1 VTRDGK
7 DVAGEQ
13 GTAVGALRND
23 QNQLMFGEGF
33 SFSGY
38 ERNSAY
44 LNLGTG
50 TFIDISGMSGI
61 DSITDS
67 RAGVFA
73 DFDNDGDLDIF
84 LTTIQGHTHLLY
96 RNNVGQDQ
104 PWLRVMLESDGTI
117 DADAIGTV
125 VRIRTAAGTL
135 TRLKSGGAG
144 FISQHDPRLHFG
156 LGSADS
162 VATIEVTWP
171 DARVETFRG
180 EARPGSTVVLR
191 RGTGQ
196 IRAIDV
202 RHTRLPDPLTTD
214 EVTASR
220 LTVKPGDAF
229 PALSLQMLSG
239 ESRPLGA
246 FLKPGRQLLINVW
259 ATWCGPCAKEMPEL
273 ERLRVPLA
281 AKGIDLLGINVETD
295 DADLRGYLQRLGV
308 KYDTAAGGTDA
319 IERLYSGEEVIVP
332 LSFLVDGSGTLR
344 EVLPGWSGRTHQRLL
359 QLSGAGTQ

>member
-1 VTRDGK
+1 V
-7 DVAGEQ
+7 EQ
-13 GTAVGALRND
+13 AQAEGAAVGALRND

-38 ERNSAY
+38 ERNAAY
-44 LNLGTG
+44 LNLRNG
-50 TFIDISGMSGI
+50 TFIDISGFSGI

-84 LTTIQGHTHLLY
+84 LTTIQGSSHLLY
-96 RNNVGQDQ
+96 RNNIGQDQ

-117 DADAIGTV
+117 NNDAVGSV
-125 VRIRTAAGTL
+125 VRIKTAAGTL
-135 TRLKSGGAG
+135 TRLKSGGTG
-144 FISQHDPRLHFG
+144 FISQHDGRLHFG
-156 LGSADS
+156 LGSADPVS
-162 VATIEVTWP
+162 AIEVTWP

-180 EARPGSTVVLR
+180 EARPGATVVLR

-196 IRAIDV
+196 IRSIDV

-220 LTVKPGDAF
+220 LTVSPGDAF
-229 PALSLQMLSG
+229 PALSLKTLAG
-239 ESRPLGA
+239 ETRPLGA

-273 ERLRVPLA
+273 ERLRAPLA
-281 AKGIDLLGINVETD
+281 AEGIDLLGINVDTE
-295 DADLRGYLQRLGV
+295 DADLKAYLDRLGV
-308 KYDTAAGGTDA
+308 QYDTAAGGTDT
-319 IERLYSGEEVIVP
+319 IERLYAGDEVIVP
-332 LSFLVDGSGTLR
+332 LSFIVDERGTLR

-359 QLSGAGTQ
+359 QLAGAGTQ